1 MKLSLIVAMGQNRE
15 IGKNNDLMWHLP
27 TDMKFFKDTTKG
39 RTVIMGRKNYES
51 IPEKWRPLPHRTN
64 IVVSRNSNFEAPEC
78 YVVASIS
85 EAASIAKSLGETEA
99 FIIGGAQIY
108 ELALQKLP
116 MDVMYITHVDK
127 AFPDADAFF
136 PEVNLDEWNAEEVF
150 SNEANDTDNISFSVI
165 KYTKRRY

>member
-15 IGKNNDLMWHLP
+15 IGKDNDLMWHLP

-51 IPEKWRPLPHRTN
+51 IPEKFRPLPHRTN
-64 IVVSRNSNFEAPEC
+64 IVISRNGNYEAPEC
-78 YVVASIS
+78 YVVASIG
-85 EAASIAKSLGETEA
+85 EAASIAKELGETEA

-108 ELALQKLP
+108 DLSLRLLP
-116 MDVMYITHVDK
+116 MDVMYITHIEK

-136 PEVNLDEWNAEEVF
+136 PEVNFNDWNSETIFENIA
-150 SNEANDTDNISFSVI
+150 NEIDTIPFKIV
-165 KYTKRRY
+165 KYTKK